1 MKIAYGKMAN
11 VIEIQQDKVFS
22 LVIENPKA
30 LYEFLI
36 EINNAIEGIDTQI
49 VVSEN
54 DKPLAISKKV
64 VLLTD
69 FVNFTINQK
78 SLISKILSELEKT
91 SKNETFYARSQEILS
106 LIENCIFDIASGL
119 PCEISCEKLNV
130 SSLLHSAGI
139 VVLDEYDTLEER
151 LIAYM
156 DLARELEEKE
166 LFIFVNLR
174 CLIEYERLQLMVDTA
189 LSREHRILFID
200 NIEYPKLKKEERIII
215 DNDWC
220 EI

>member
-30 LYEFLI
+30 LYEILI
-36 EINNAIEGIDTQI
+36 EFNNAIEGMDTQMVI
-49 VVSEN
+49 SEN

-64 VLLTD
+64 TLLTD
-69 FVNFTINQK
+69 FVNFSINQK

-91 SKNETFYARSQEILS
+91 SKNETFYTRSHEILS
-106 LIENCIFDIASGL
+106 LIENYIFDIASGL

-166 LFIFVNLR
+166 LFVFVNLR

-189 LSREHRILFID
+189 LSREHKILFID
-200 NIEYPKLKKEERIII
+200 NMEYPRLKQEERIII

>member
-36 EINNAIEGIDTQI
+36 ELNNAIEGIDTQI

-91 SKNETFYARSQEILS
+91 SKNETFYTRSQEILS
-106 LIENCIFDIASGL
+106 LIENYIFDIASGL
-119 PCEISCEKLNV
+119 PCEISCEKLNA

-156 DLARELEEKE
+156 DLARELEGKE

-174 CLIEYERLQLMVDTA
+174 CLIEYESLQLMVDTA
-189 LSREHRILFID
+189 LSREHKLLFID
-200 NIEYPKLKKEERIII
+200 NMEYPKLKQEERIII